1 MVVTD
6 IVVVHGLWAD
16 GSSWSE
22 VIPLLHAA
30 GHRVHAVQLPLTS
43 VEEDVAYTRQVV
55 DRLPGPVVL
64 AGWSY
69 GGAVITNAAQ
79 GAPNVSALVY
89 IAAFAPQ
96 QGERGNDILARFPS
110 AVGEAVQQD
119 EQGRLWIDPD
129 RYRQVFA
136 ADLPS
141 ARAAVLASVQKP
153 AAPACFATP
162 SGEPAWLT
170 IPSWYLV
177 AENDKALLPAAQ
189 EWMAERMGASVT
201 SVPASHAV
209 LLSQPERVA
218 DVIASAATA
227 GC

>member
-1 MVVTD
+1 MTD

-43 VEEDVAYTRQVV
+43 VGADVAYTRQIV

-69 GGAVITNAAQ
+69 GGAIITNAAQ
-79 GAPNVSALVY
+79 GTPNVSALVY
-89 IAAFAPQ
+89 IAAFAPHK
-96 QGERGNDILARFPS
+96 GENGNDIMSRYPS
-110 AVGEAVQQD
+110 TVGKAVCVD
-119 EQGRLWIDPD
+119 EQGRQWIDPD
-129 RYRQVFA
+129 QYGRLFA
-136 ADLPS
+136 ADVHPS
-141 ARAAVLASVQKP
+141 RAAVLASVQKP
-153 AAPACFATP
+153 AAESCFSTA

-170 IPSWYLV
+170 IPSWYVV
-177 AENDKALLPAAQ
+177 AENDRALLPEAQ
-189 EWMAERMGASVT
+189 RWMAERIGAATT

-209 LLSQPERVA
+209 LVSQPARVA
-218 DVIASAATA
+218 EVIATAAA
-227 GC
+227 ANF

>member
-43 VEEDVAYTRQVV
+43 MEEDVAYTRQMV

-79 GAPNVSALVY
+79 GAPHVSALVY

-96 QGERGNDILARFPS
+96 KGERGNDLLAHFPS
-110 AVGEAVQQD
+110 QVGEAVQLD
-119 EQGRLWIDPD
+119 DQGRMWLDPD

-136 ADLPS
+136 ADVHPS
-141 ARAAVLASVQKP
+141 RAATLAAVQKP

-170 IPSWYLV
+170 IPSWYLA
-177 AENDKALLPAAQ
+177 AEDDEALPPATQ
-189 EWMAERMGASVT
+189 LWMAERMGASLT
-201 SVPASHAV
+201 SVRASHAV
-209 LLSQPERVA
+209 LLSRPERVA
-218 DVIASAATA
+218 DVIASAAAA

>member
-1 MVVTD
+1 MVAD

-43 VEEDVAYTRQVV
+43 VEEDVACTRQTV

-69 GGAVITNAAQ
+69 GGAVLTNAAH

-89 IAAFAPQ
+89 VAAFAPEK
-96 QGERGNDILARFPS
+96 GECGNDILARFPS
-110 AVGEAVQQD
+110 GVGEAVQLD
-119 EQGRLWIDPD
+119 EQGRMWLDPA

-136 ADLPS
+136 ADLHAS
-141 ARAAVLASVQKP
+141 RAAMLASVQKP
-153 AAPACFATP
+153 AAPACFSTP
-162 SGEPAWLT
+162 SGEPAWRT

-177 AENDKALLPAAQ
+177 AENDEALRPAAQ
-189 EWMAERMGASVT
+189 RWMAERMGASVT
-201 SVPASHAV
+201 SVAASHAV
-209 LLSQPERVA
+209 PLSRPERVA
-218 DVIASAATA
+218 DVIAAAAAA